1 MRSKARSPS
10 RLADELCEAIKT
22 LTAHRTSRAY
32 ATQWIMVHTVQRH
45 LGIDDDQIEAAIGF
59 AIERRRLKAVGDP
72 VHSISLVYGWA
83 ED

>member
-45 LGIDDDQIEAAIGF
+45 LGIDDKQVEAAIGL
-59 AIERRRLKAVGDP
+59 AIARGRLKAVGDP
-72 VHSISLVYGWA
+72 AHSISLIYGWT

>member
-10 RLADELCEAIKT
+10 RLADELCEAIKI
-22 LTAHRTSRAY
+22 LTAHRTSRTY

-45 LGIDDDQIEAAIGF
+45 LGVDDDQIEAAIAF
-59 AIERRRLKAVGDP
+59 AVKRRRLKAVGDP

>member
-1 MRSKARSPS
+1 VRSKARSPS

-45 LGIDDDQIEAAIGF
+45 LGIDDEQIEAAIGL
-59 AIERRRLKAVGDP
+59 AIERGRLKAVGDP
-72 VHSISLVYGWA
+72 AHSISLIYGWT

>member
-1 MRSKARSPS
+1 
-10 RLADELCEAIKT
+10 
-22 LTAHRTSRAY
+22 
-32 ATQWIMVHTVQRH
+32 MVHTVQRH

>member
-1 MRSKARSPS
+1 VRSKARSPS
-10 RLADELCEAIKT
+10 RLADALCEAIKT

-45 LGIDDDQIEAAIGF
+45 LGIDDDKIEAAIGL
-59 AIERRRLKAVGDP
+59 AIERGRLKAVGDP
-72 VHSISLVYGWA
+72 AHSISLIYGWT

>member
-32 ATQWIMVHTVQRH
+32 ATQWIMVHTVQHH
-45 LGIDDDQIEAAIGF
+45 LGIDDEQIEAAIGL
-59 AIERRRLKAVGDP
+59 AVKRGRLKAVGDP
-72 VHSISLVYGWA
+72 AHSISLIYGWT